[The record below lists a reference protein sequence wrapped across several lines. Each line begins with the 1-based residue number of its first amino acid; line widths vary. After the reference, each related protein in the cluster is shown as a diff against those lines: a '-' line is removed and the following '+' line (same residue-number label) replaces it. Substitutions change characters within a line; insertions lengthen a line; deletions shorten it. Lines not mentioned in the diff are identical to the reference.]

1 MRETGRAVWLPSPFP
16 DSSQLLLRSG
26 QCLLQAAGAGVDVAD
41 LDASVDEA
49 VPPER
54 DDVQIVEPTGA
65 HRRLGEGRSGEH
77 QRHRQRGH
85 HYL

>member
-1 MRETGRAVWLPSPFP
+1 MDLLP
-16 DSSQLLLRSG
+16 LRG
-26 QCLLQAAGAGVDVAD
+26 EYLLQAAGAGIDVAD

-54 DDVQIVEPTGA
+54 DDVQIVEPTEV
-65 HRRLGEGRSGEH
+65 HRRLGEGRSGEQ
-77 QRHRQRGH
+77 QRHRQHGH